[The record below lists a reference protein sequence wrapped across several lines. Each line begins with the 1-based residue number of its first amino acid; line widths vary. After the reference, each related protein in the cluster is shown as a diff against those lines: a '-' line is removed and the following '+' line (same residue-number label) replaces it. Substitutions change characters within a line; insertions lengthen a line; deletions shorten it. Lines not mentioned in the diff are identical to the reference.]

1 MRSRIRTT
9 LFALALSI
17 VATAPAAALIP
28 CELCEPHMDP
38 STRCAGICNGHTVR
52 YCSEWFYYGC
62 EGTGSRFAQSR
73 MTEEAGMDSEEQ
85 FLRSL
90 REEAA
95 APAGLE

>member
-9 LFALALSI
+9 LFAFALSI

-28 CELCEPHMDP
+28 CELCEPQMDP
-38 STRCAGICNGHTVR
+38 STRCAGICNGHIVR
-52 YCSEWFYYGC
+52 YCSDWFLYGC
-62 EGTGSRFAQSR
+62 EGGGLLAQSR
-73 MTEEAGMDSEEQ
+73 MTEEATMDPEER